1 METDLNLLLPKNTSD
16 ISTINHLM
24 NLTDEE
30 IYPIIPGLLEWMQDI
45 NWIVAPYIVSVI
57 LKHQKISE
65 QFIAGLLSKNQK
77 DDIWKY
83 WIIKELLYNWSDTPC
98 NEILNELM
106 RISEF
111 PTEGEIYEEVSILAK
126 EYLNACH

>member
-1 METDLNLLLPKNTSD
+1 MEIEMNSLLPKNSSD

-24 NLTDEE
+24 KLTDEE
-30 IYPIIPGLLEWMQDI
+30 IYPIIPNLLEWIQDI

-65 QFIAGLLSKNQK
+65 QFIAKLLSKFQN

-83 WIIKELLYNWSDTPC
+83 WIIRELLYNWADVPC
-98 NEILNELM
+98 NEIINELV

-111 PTEGEIYEEVSILAK
+111 PTEGEIGEEVNILAK
-126 EYLNACH
+126 DFLRANL

>member
-1 METDLNLLLPKNTSD
+1 MKIELNSLLPKTTSD

-30 IYPIIPGLLEWMQDI
+30 IYPIIPSLLEWMQDI

-65 QFIAGLLSKNQK
+65 QFIAKLLSKAQN

-83 WIIKELLYNWSDTPC
+83 WIIKELLYKWTNAPC
-98 NEILNELM
+98 NEILNELI
-106 RISEF
+106 RISES
-111 PTEGEIYEEVSILAK
+111 PSEGEIYEEVNILAK
-126 EYLNACH
+126 EYLNSYI